1 MYKSQQEGEETKET
15 ENVLS
20 NVGGHAVARCTLCQG
35 HAVWQVVFS
44 SKVML
49 VESGVRSFV
58 VVVSKKGKVVDVKG
72 LFRG

>member
-20 NVGGHAVARCTLCQG
+20 NVGGMR
-35 HAVWQVVFS
+35 WQVVFS

-49 VESGVRSFV
+49 GESGVRSFV
-58 VVVSKKGKVVDVKG
+58 AVVSKKGKSG
-72 LFRG
+72 